1 MRIIL
6 IYSCAYVY
14 DKSIVECR
22 AWNLWCQSLFR
33 WRGTNLKFIFF
44 RQFYILSSSFW
55 VVPLGWFSTN
65 LLVMLLW
72 VFFFCDLLLLW
83 HFFWP
88 LFLGKKLAFV
98 LEENSF
104 SSVNLAKISNFLG
117 NFFQNFYHN
126 FRGSKIYPV
135 LVNYH
140 NIRIKKKKLIDVVS
154 SK

>member
-33 WRGTNLKFIFF
+33 WGGTNLKFIFF

-72 VFFFCDLLLLW
+72 VFFFCDLLFVVT
-83 HFFWP
+83 FFLAP
-88 LFLGKKLAFV
+88 FLGKKLAFV
-98 LEENSF
+98 LEE
-104 SSVNLAKISNFLG
+104 NLAKISNFLG